1 MKRTLR
7 ALACVTSL
15 TLATAQ
21 DRPYREGGVDAF
33 LADAKAAGRPAIV
46 LFNFDAESG

>member
-1 MKRTLR
+1 MKRSLR
-7 ALACVTSL
+7 ALACLSSL

-21 DRPYREGGVDAF
+21 DRPYREGDVDAF
-33 LADAKAAGRPAIV
+33 LADARNAGRPAVV

>member
-1 MKRTLR
+1 MKPSLL

-15 TLATAQ
+15 SLATAQ
-21 DRPYREGGVDAF
+21 GRPYQEGDVDAF
-33 LADAKAAGRPAIV
+33 LADAKATGRPAVV